1 MRRTSRAGGP
11 PLKSDD
17 DAVQIE
23 KEIATLRTISIAAL
37 KERWQKLFKNSAP
50 KYFRREFLIRA
61 IAYQLQVEMFGGLS
75 SETKRKLRQ
84 IAEALRDG
92 AEPALASA
100 PRIKPGTKLIRSW
113 KGETHIV
120 TALDQGFE
128 WKRKRYESLSEVA
141 RAITGTRWNGLL
153 FFGVKRRPAKPL
165 RPRKK
170 THH

>member
-1 MRRTSRAGGP
+1 M
-11 PLKSDD
+11 SDP
-17 DAVQIE
+17 QHIE
-23 KEIATLRTISIAAL
+23 GEIAKLRSLAIAEL
-37 KERWQKLFKNSAP
+37 KQRWLQLYKNPAP

-61 IAYQLQVEMFGGLS
+61 IAYQLQVETFGGLS
-75 SETKRKLRQ
+75 AETKRKLRQ
-84 IAEALRDG
+84 IAEALREG
-92 AEPALASA
+92 TEPALTAA

-128 WKRKRYESLSEVA
+128 WKRRRYESLSEVA

-170 THH
+170 PSQ